1 MTKFDQYFPV
11 QACHVFYLH
20 YTSLCSDCC
29 KLNTLHTKCF
39 CSVIFLVFWLL
50 FDGGSEENEASQV
63 DDGTLNDKEKEAL
76 QTLAMAEDCTGP
88 PEDAE
93 KTLAEDEERSEEDL
107 NSDDDQRIGDMRK
120 ALQQSTPG
128 SLRHRQ
134 ITSMLQTRLRERKEQ
149 RARDELQYQRRRDRL
164 VARGVSPRRTQTS
177 CHKTLLI
184 LCQPYSRTNWTS
196 CARKPSRRKWK
207 RGN

>member
-1 MTKFDQYFPV
+1 MNWMRK
-11 QACHVFYLH
+11 
-20 YTSLCSDCC
+20 
-29 KLNTLHTKCF
+29 
-39 CSVIFLVFWLL
+39 
-50 FDGGSEENEASQV
+50 
-63 DDGTLNDKEKEAL
+63 
-76 QTLAMAEDCTGP
+76 
-88 PEDAE
+88 

-134 ITSMLQTRLRERKEQ
+134 ITSMLQTRLREREEQ

-164 VARGVSPRRTQTS
+164 VARGVTPRRTQTS

-184 LCQPYSRTNWTS
+184 LWQSY
-196 CARKPSRRKWK
+196 
-207 RGN
+207 